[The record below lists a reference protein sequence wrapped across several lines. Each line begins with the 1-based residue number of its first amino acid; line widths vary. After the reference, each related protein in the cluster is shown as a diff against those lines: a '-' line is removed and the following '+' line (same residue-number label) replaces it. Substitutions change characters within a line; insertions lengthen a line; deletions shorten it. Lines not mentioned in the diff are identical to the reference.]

1 MAEGLLRALD
11 PTRFE
16 VASAGTQAT
25 RVHPLAVRA
34 MAELD
39 IDISSQRSKSLDRF
53 VNVAWDYM
61 ITVCD
66 NAREH
71 CPVFP
76 AAAHRLHWSFAD
88 PSQVHGME
96 REQLRAFRHTR
107 DAIRQHL
114 QAWLVQR

>member
-1 MAEGLLRALD
+1 MAEGLLRARD
-11 PTRFE
+11 PVHFE

-25 RVHPLAVRA
+25 RVHPLAIRA

-39 IDISSQRSKSLDRF
+39 IDISSQRSKTLDQF
-53 VNVAWDYM
+53 VNLAWDYV

-88 PSQVHGME
+88 PSQAHGTE
-96 REQLRAFRHTR
+96 QEQLRTFCHVR

-114 QAWLVQR
+114 QAWVAQL

>member
-1 MAEGLLRALD
+1 MAEGLLRAHD
-11 PTRFE
+11 SARFE

-25 RVHPLAVRA
+25 RVHPLAIHA

-39 IDISSQRSKSLDRF
+39 IDISSQRSKTLDRF
-53 VNVAWDYM
+53 VNVAWDYV

-76 AAAHRLHWSFAD
+76 AAARRLHWSFAD
-88 PSQVHGME
+88 PSQVRGSE
-96 REQLRAFRHTR
+96 REQRRAFRHIR

-114 QAWLVQR
+114 QAWVAQF